1 MLRRNT
7 VQAPGNSRAI
17 MSTARTPTV
26 IVGLSG
32 GVDSSVAA
40 LRLVEQGYRVQGL
53 FMRNWEDDDTD
64 TVCTAEEDLADVRQV
79 CQELDIPLHQ
89 VNFADRYRQQVFD
102 DCLRE
107 FEAGRTPNPDVLCN
121 REIKFRAFLDHA
133 MRLGADYVATGHYTR
148 IGRDPDTGR
157 ATLLRGLD
165 HGKDQSYFLY
175 MVGHEAL
182 ERTLFPVGE
191 LEKPEVRRI
200 AEDAGFDNFEKKD
213 STGICFIGERDFRGF
228 LSRYIASTPGPIVDT
243 DGNRIGEHQGLS
255 FYTLGQ
261 RQGLGIGGRAGAG
274 GQPWYVVDKD
284 IPGNALVV
292 AQGGNHPALFSPGLT
307 ATDLHWVAG
316 APPGGAPVR
325 CTAKIRYRQPD
336 QDCTVTFHGDA
347 AHVVFDTPQRAVTPG
362 QSIVFYRGDE
372 CLGGGI
378 IDQRLTT
385 GEVDAAVHA

>member
-1 MLRRNT
+1 MPVLSNMSSNT
-7 VQAPGNSRAI
+7 SV
-17 MSTARTPTV
+17 V
-26 IVGLSG
+26 VGLSG

-64 TVCTAEEDLADVRQV
+64 TVCTAEQDLADVRQV
-79 CQELDIPLHQ
+79 CSQLGIPLHQ

-133 MRLGADYVATGHYTR
+133 MRLGADYVATGHYAR
-148 IGRDPDTGR
+148 VGRDRGR
-157 ATLLRGLD
+157 AALLRGLD
-165 HGKDQSYFLY
+165 AGKDQSYFLY

-191 LEKPEVRRI
+191 LEKHEVRAL
-200 AEDAGFDNFEKKD
+200 AEEAGFDNFEKKD

-228 LSRYIASTPGPIVDT
+228 LQRYIASEPGPMVDPE
-243 DGNRIGEHQGLS
+243 GRVLGEHQGLS

-261 RQGLGIGGRAGAG
+261 RQGLGIGGRAGSAG
-274 GQPWYVVDKD
+274 KPWYVVDKD
-284 IPGNALVV
+284 VDSNTLIV
-292 AQGGNHPALFSPGLT
+292 AQGGDHPALFSPALE
-307 ATDLHWVAG
+307 ATELHWVASEPPTHG
-316 APPGGAPVR
+316 APLH

-336 QDCTVTFHGDA
+336 QACTVHLDGERAMVRFEE
-347 AHVVFDTPQRAVTPG
+347 PQRAVTPG
-362 QSIVFYRGDE
+362 QSVVFYLDE
-372 CLGGGI
+372 QCLGGGI
-378 IDQRLTT
+378 ISRRLA
-385 GEVDAAVHA
+385 GREG

>member
-1 MLRRNT
+1 MST
-7 VQAPGNSRAI
+7 SRAP
-17 MSTARTPTV
+17 SV

-64 TVCTAEEDLADVRQV
+64 TVCTAEQDLADVRQV
-79 CQELDIPLHQ
+79 CAELDIALHQ
-89 VNFADRYRQQVFD
+89 VNFAARYRQQVFD

-133 MRLGADYVATGHYTR
+133 TRLGADYVATGHYARLGEADGQTL
-148 IGRDPDTGR
+148 
-157 ATLLRGLD
+157 LLRGRD
-165 HGKDQSYFLY
+165 RAKDQSYFLY

-182 ERTLFPVGE
+182 ARTLFPVGDV
-191 LEKPEVRRI
+191 EKAEVRRI

-228 LSRYIASTPGPIVDT
+228 LSRYIAGNPGPIVDT
-243 DGNRIGEHQGLS
+243 TGQRIGEHQGLS

-261 RQGLGIGGRAGAG
+261 RQGLGIGGRASSGS
-274 GQPWYVVDKD
+274 QPWYVVDKD
-284 IPGNALVV
+284 MDTNTLIV
-292 AQGGNHPALFSPGLT
+292 AQGVDHPALFCEELE
-307 ATDLHWVAG
+307 ATDVHWVAG
-316 APPGGAPVR
+316 RPPVTHGVYP
-325 CTAKIRYRQPD
+325 CTAKVRYRQPD
-336 QDCTVTFHGDA
+336 QSCKLAFHGSG
-347 AHVVFDTPQRAVTPG
+347 VRVRFNEPQRAVTPG
-362 QSIVFYRGDE
+362 QSVVFYQGER

-378 IDQRLTT
+378 IARGYQAGDR
-385 GEVDAAVHA
+385 